1 MAKAKTT
8 HILEGKNALLLA
20 EGAKLNKIKKEAEKR
35 LTEIKKELG
44 IKEPNTYKNEA
55 GDALV
60 VSIMDKNSDI
70 EPKKVMAYLKKMK
83 MTARFPEVIKVQLTP
98 LRKIVPESVIEGWQ
112 IKLDPIIKYSWK

>member
-1 MAKAKTT
+1 MAKVKTT
-8 HILEGKNALLLA
+8 YMLEGKNALLLA

>member
-8 HILEGKNALLLA
+8 YILEGTNALLLA
-20 EGAKLNKIKKEAEKR
+20 EGCKLSKIKKDAEKR
-35 LTEIKKELG
+35 IAEIKKKIGLKEEG
-44 IKEPNTYKNEA
+44 IYKNEV
-55 GDALV
+55 GDILDISV
-60 VSIMDKNSDI
+60 MDKNSDI

>member
-8 HILEGKNALLLA
+8 HILEGTNALLLA
-20 EGAKLNKIKKEAEKR
+20 EGCKLSKIKKDAEKR
-35 LTEIKKELG
+35 IAEIKKKIGLKEEG
-44 IKEPNTYKNEA
+44 IYKNEV
-55 GDALV
+55 GDILDISV
-60 VSIMDKNSDI
+60 MDKNSDI

>member
-1 MAKAKTT
+1 MAKVKTT

>member
-1 MAKAKTT
+1 MAKVKTT

-98 LRKIVPESVIEGWQ
+98 LRKIVPESIIEGWQ